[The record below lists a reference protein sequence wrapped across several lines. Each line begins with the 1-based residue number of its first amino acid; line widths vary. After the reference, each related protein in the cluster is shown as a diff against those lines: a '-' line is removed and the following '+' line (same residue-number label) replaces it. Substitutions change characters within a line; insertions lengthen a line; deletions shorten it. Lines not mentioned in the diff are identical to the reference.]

1 MFFIVLTC
9 IFGIISVIL
18 SVMNFINK
26 GILTPSILFSYA
38 VFLCWYALLSSSD
51 IQCNPYAYSDS
62 SATKKGAIILV
73 CIITIITLFYC
84 VINGTLILNIF
95 NPQGKGV
102 LQSYT
107 STNKNEGLN
116 RSLYEATPAA
126 IAEPVVV
133 GGNTTANVS
142 QNNNGSDGSS
152 NEAEQVESSG
162 SYQERMFFHL
172 LMILVSSYGAMI
184 LTNWGTT
191 SGSPDENNVGKESMW
206 FKIISLWIF
215 MAMFFKSLHASYI
228 DNKNI

>member
-1 MFFIVLTC
+1 MDQINVDVIV
-9 IFGIISVIL
+9 S
-18 SVMNFINK
+18 
-26 GILTPSILFSYA
+26 
-38 VFLCWYALLSSSD
+38 
-51 IQCNPYAYSDS
+51 
-62 SATKKGAIILV
+62 
-73 CIITIITLFYC
+73 
-84 VINGTLILNIF
+84 NGTNVEVNSPSTSVNAFVNL
-95 NPQGKGV
+95 PPP
-102 LQSYT
+102 LQSSPPHNT
-107 STNKNEGLN
+107 KQSSKTN
-116 RSLYEATPAA
+116 
-126 IAEPVVV
+126 
-133 GGNTTANVS
+133 
-142 QNNNGSDGSS
+142 SDGSS